1 MALTSEEKEQTT
13 NKLLYLLSRHP
24 ADGMT
29 IRQLQEQTGRD
40 LSKDQITSL
49 LDNSRHVFAPRA
61 AKEGGSINAPPNLW
75 KLTKYIPGSEGD
87 GDLKR
92 RIDLGSY
99 N

>member
-40 LSKDQITSL
+40 LTKDQITSL
-49 LDNSRHVFAPRA
+49 LGNSRHVLVPRA
-61 AKEGGSINAPPNLW
+61 AKEGGSIS
-75 KLTKYIPGSEGD
+75 IPTEPMEAD
-87 GDLKR
+87 KIYPR
-92 RIDLGSY
+92 
-99 N
+99 

>member
-1 MALTSEEKEQTT
+1 
-13 NKLLYLLSRHP
+13 
-24 ADGMT
+24 MT

-40 LSKDQITSL
+40 LSKDQIRSL
-49 LDNSRHVFAPRA
+49 LDDSRHVFAPRA

-92 RIDLGSY
+92 RIDLL
-99 N
+99 